1 MNRRERRAA
10 LKQARKHVVAGTT
23 AASKIESLVKAALR
37 HHASG
42 EIALAENCCRQIL
55 ALNPAHV
62 GSLNMLGAMAHEAGR
77 NNEAI
82 KLLCKALALDA
93 TNAACHDNIA
103 LAYQAIGRR
112 EDVLTHFTTALALGV
127 EDEVSFAR
135 RNPAVNACVAHMI
148 KAWPRRLALHELFQ
162 PSGVAAVADDAMLES
177 VLRSRFVCDI
187 ELERFLTAVR
197 AAVLDAVFNRDAAFD
212 DKMLR
217 FLCALAHQCFINEY
231 VFASD
236 SRERARAEHLRQSL
250 IAEIDG
256 RSDFAIPSLIAV
268 GSYFPLHTLPNAKSL
283 TTRSWSPAVDELL
296 VHQVREPLEE
306 HADRPSI
313 PVLTPVDDRVS
324 MLVRQQYEENPYP
337 RWRSLAPV
345 APLAMAAYLRQQLHV
360 DADRD
365 LPAMT
370 NDADILIA
378 GCGTGSHPIT
388 TAQRF
393 PNARVLAID
402 ISLSS
407 LAYAR
412 RKTRESS
419 INNISYAQADIL
431 NLGSSE
437 RAFDLIESIG
447 VLHHLADP
455 ERGVA
460 HSDLAPASR
469 RPDAGWALQRARPPV
484 RRLGAQADRR
494 TRLSGVR
501 RRHQGL
507 QAGADRPQ
515 RGALFAGFLQHQRG
529 RDLFFHV
536 MEHRFSLPDI
546 LDFLGQNRLRF
557 LGFELEHTVMQQFRR
572 RFPTADA
579 DNDLDRWHTF
589 ETENPRTFMG
599 MYRLWLQKPAR
610 TIKLVLDAF
619 KPSHNPPDIFGD
631 PSATLV
637 HWKPLILLA

>member
-112 EDVLTHFTTALALGV
+112 EDALTHFTTALALGV

-148 KAWPRRLALHELFQ
+148 KAWPRRLALDELFQ

-360 DADRD
+360 DADWD

-370 NDADILIA
+370 NDADILVA

-431 NLGSSE
+431 NLGSSG

-455 ERGVA
+455 GEGWRILISLLRPGGLMRVGLYSELGRRFVVSARRLIAERGYQA
-460 HSDLAPASR
+460 SDDDIRACRQELIGLNAVPYS
-469 RPDAGWALQRARPPV
+469 PDFFSI
-484 RRLGAQADRR
+484 
-494 TRLSGVR
+494 SGC
-501 RRHQGL
+501 
-507 QAGADRPQ
+507 
-515 RGALFAGFLQHQRG
+515 

-546 LDFLGQNRLRF
+546 KDFLGQNRLRF
-557 LGFELEHTVMQQFRR
+557 LGFELEDTVMQQFRR

-599 MYRLWLQKPAR
+599 MYRLWLQKPA
-610 TIKLVLDAF
+610 
-619 KPSHNPPDIFGD
+619 
-631 PSATLV
+631 
-637 HWKPLILLA
+637 